1 MFSRWM
7 NGLLGLA
14 LVSCLISFAPVPSFA
29 ACQTSGEGSFSSGF
43 EISGNV
49 VTLCGKAVEV
59 QPARSAV
66 VVTTIQPIP
75 VAPIKPVAPKPAPKP
90 VAPKPVPKPAPVAS
104 KPVVKVQPVV
114 QIKPPVVLKI
124 IMVDRYV
131 PPAPKVL
138 LPIPVKPAP
147 KPAPN
152 QMPTPTPRKPTPVPT
167 SPSPTLT
174 TVVTV
179 VTTPGVTTVDTGSVS
194 FTPAAMSASVS
205 DSSLRVGQ
213 TAIFSADPFTHFRTG
228 TIVGRAAEVSFTPSS
243 VIWLF
248 SDGGEASGATVSHS
262 FSSSGNKTATASVS
276 YSVAY
281 RFVAGGGWVTQGS
294 IDMAAQVQVLVS
306 ASGTAAPPTAAT
318 VSPPKKVVFLV
329 ARNCLGNAGAI
340 GCLSG

>member
-14 LVSCLISFAPVPSFA
+14 LVSCLITFAPVPSFA

-49 VTLCGKAVEV
+49 VTLCGKAIEV

-75 VAPIKPVAPKPAPKP
+75 VAPIKPIALKPVAPKP
-90 VAPKPVPKPAPVAS
+90 VAPKPMPKPAPIVS
-104 KPVVKVQPVV
+104 KPISKVQPVV

-131 PPAPKVL
+131 PPPPKVVV
-138 LPIPVKPAP
+138 PIPVKPVP
-147 KPAPN
+147 KPT
-152 QMPTPTPRKPTPVPT
+152 PTPTPRKPTPVPT
-167 SPSPTLT
+167 APAPKLATI
-174 TVVTV
+174 VTV

-194 FTPAAMSASVS
+194 FTPVAMSASVS
-205 DSSLRVGQ
+205 DASLRVGQ
-213 TAIFSADPFTHFRTG
+213 TATFSADPFTHFRTG
-228 TIVGRAAEVSFTPSS
+228 TILGRAAEVSFTPTS
-243 VIWLF
+243 VSWSF
-248 SDGGEASGATVSHS
+248 SDGSEARGSTVAHS
-262 FSSSGNKTATASVS
+262 FANSGSKTATASVG

-281 RFVAGGGWVTQGS
+281 RFVAGGGWITQGS
-294 IDMAAQVQVLVS
+294 IDMSATVQIMVS
-306 ASGTAAPPTAAT
+306 ASGAVAPPTLT
-318 VSPPKKVVFLV
+318 PVSPPKKVVFLV

>member
-66 VVTTIQPIP
+66 VITTTIRPVTVVTPKP
-75 VAPIKPVAPKPAPKP
+75 VAPKPVAPKPAPTPTKP
-90 VAPKPVPKPAPVAS
+90 P
-104 KPVVKVQPVV
+104 VKVQPIV
-114 QIKPPVVLKI
+114 QIKTPVVLKI

-131 PPAPKVL
+131 PPPPKVV
-138 LPIPVKPAP
+138 LPIPVRPATKPT
-147 KPAPN
+147 
-152 QMPTPTPRKPTPVPT
+152 PTPTPRKPIPVPT
-167 SPSPTLT
+167 APAPTLT
-174 TVVTV
+174 TLVTV
-179 VTTPGVTTVDTGSVS
+179 VTTPSVTTVDVGSVS

-213 TAIFSADPFTHFRTG
+213 PAIFSADPFAHFRTG
-228 TIVGRAAEVSFTPSS
+228 TILGRATEVSFTPSS
-243 VIWLF
+243 VSWSF
-248 SDGGEASGATVSHS
+248 SDGGEASGANASHS
-262 FSSSGNKTATASVS
+262 FASSGSKTAIASVT

-294 IDMAAQVQVLVS
+294 IDMSAQVQVLVS
-306 ASGTAAPPTAAT
+306 ESGTVAPPTAT
-318 VSPPKKVVFLV
+318 PVSPPKKVVFLV
-329 ARNCLGNAGAI
+329 ARNCLANAGAI

>member
-14 LVSCLISFAPVPSFA
+14 LVSCLICFAPVPSFA

-66 VVTTIQPIP
+66 VVTTIQPSP
-75 VAPIKPVAPKPAPKP
+75 VAQVKPVVPKPTQKPVAPKPAPKP
-90 VAPKPVPKPAPVAS
+90 APVVS
-104 KPVVKVQPVV
+104 KPIAKVQPVV

-131 PPAPKVL
+131 PPPPKVVV
-138 LPIPVKPAP
+138 PIPVKPAP
-147 KPAPN
+147 KPT
-152 QMPTPTPRKPTPVPT
+152 PTPTPRKPAPVPT
-167 SPSPTLT
+167 APAPTLAT
-174 TVVTV
+174 IVTV

-194 FTPAAMSASVS
+194 FTPAAMSANVS

-213 TAIFSADPFTHFRTG
+213 AAIFSADPFTHFRTG
-228 TIVGRAAEVSFTPSS
+228 TILGRAAEVSFTPSS
-243 VIWLF
+243 VNWSF

-262 FSSSGNKTATASVS
+262 FASSGSKTATASVS

-294 IDMAAQVQVLVS
+294 IDMSAAVQVLVS
-306 ASGTAAPPTAAT
+306 TSGIVAPPTAAPS
-318 VSPPKKVVFLV
+318 SPPKKVVFLV